1 MQVHGHTDVK
11 RAILLMLLGGMHK
24 TTREVRLL
32 PSGPWAKEATITT
45 PESLPLRLGWAPE
58 LDTFRRLRTPC
69 CNQCGTFTRL

>member
-45 PESLPLRLGWAPE
+45 PESLPL
-58 LDTFRRLRTPC
+58 
-69 CNQCGTFTRL
+69 